1 MARYFVDRP
10 VFAAVIA
17 LLITLAGA
25 LALVNLPVA
34 QYPAVAPPQVAFTV
48 TYPGAS
54 AKAVEDN
61 VLKVLEQEMNGI
73 EGLLYMESS
82 AELGRGT
89 LTLTFE
95 TGTDPELASV
105 EAQNRYRRVEARLPD
120 EVKARG
126 VTVTKPQRN
135 WLMIVAVNAPQ
146 GGFSAVDLGSIVAA
160 QILDPIRRVPG
171 VGEAVLFG
179 TEYAMRIW
187 LDPDRLRS
195 FGLTPSAVANAI
207 RAQNVDLALGEIG
220 QLPAVPGQQINAILT
235 AQGKLTTPEAFRQI
249 IVRAEPN
256 GAQVRL
262 GDVAQVELGADSYD
276 VVARLNQAPN
286 AAIGIRTA
294 PGANALEV
302 ANAVKAR
309 MRELEPFLPPG
320 VQWEVPYD
328 TSRFVEISIREVVK
342 TLVEAVVL
350 VFLVMW
356 LFLGNLRATLIP
368 MVTVPVALAGA
379 AAVLWLLG
387 YSINVLTLFA
397 MVLAIGI
404 LVDDAIIVVENVER
418 HLVEEGLSPREAT
431 VVAMREISGAVI
443 GVSAALVAVFAP
455 LLFFGGSVGVIYRQ
469 FAVTLIA
476 TMVFSAFLALS
487 LAPAL
492 AATFLRAPKRH
503 QPRAFDR
510 FFFWLRDRFGVATA
524 AIVVRPVR
532 WLLLYGAIVA
542 AAGWLFVK
550 LPTAFLPDED
560 QGYIIAVVQLPAGAT
575 RERTEAV
582 LSEVERFYLAQPEVA
597 RVVGVLGFSFF
608 GRGQNTAI
616 AFVPLKHWDER
627 PEASQSA
634 QALVA
639 RTYRELAPRLPDAL
653 IVAVNP
659 PPIPELGAVGGFD
672 FRLLDRTG
680 TERAGLLD
688 VRNRLLAAA
697 AQDPRLFGV
706 RPEGQ
711 EPAPAVRLA
720 IDRERAAVYGIDQQT
735 LNETLAMTL
744 GTAYLGDFLMDG
756 RVRRVQMSA
765 APSWPAAPET
775 VLQLPI
781 MGQQGQVT
789 TLAAIASAQWE
800 TAPPRL
806 DRFNGVPSVKIG
818 GQAAPG
824 VSSGEAMAAIAALA
838 RAVLPAGYDFA
849 WATTSYEEQLAG
861 AQAPLLFVVA
871 VVVVYLA
878 LAALYESWR
887 TPAAILLVVPFGV
900 LGAASAALWRGL
912 PNDVFFKVGLI
923 VMIGLSA
930 KNAILIA
937 EFARQRE
944 AQGQSRL
951 AAVVEAA
958 RLRLRPILM
967 TSLTFIL
974 AAVPLALSSGA
985 GAASRHAVGTGVVGG
1000 MVAAT
1005 FLAIFWAPLFYRL
1018 VASRPASQVVA
1029 NSAAGAGRP

>member
-1 MARYFVDRP
+1 MARFFTNRP
-10 VFAAVIA
+10 VFALVMA
-17 LLITLAGA
+17 LLITLAGV
-25 LALVNLPVA
+25 LALKNLPVA

-54 AKAVEDN
+54 AKTVEDN

-73 EGLLYMESS
+73 ERLLYMEAS

-135 WLMIVAVNAPQ
+135 WLMIVAVHAPEGGYNAI
-146 GGFSAVDLGSIVAA
+146 DLGSIVAA
-160 QILDPIRRVPG
+160 QVLDPLRRVPG

-179 TEYAMRIW
+179 TEFSLRIW
-187 LDPDRLRS
+187 LDPDRLRA
-195 FGLTPSAVANAI
+195 FGLTPGDVARAVK
-207 RAQNVDLALGEIG
+207 AQNVDLALGEIG
-220 QLPAVPGQQINAILT
+220 QLPAAPGQQINAIIT
-235 AQGKLTTPEAFRQI
+235 ARGKLQRPEEFRAI
-249 IVRAEPN
+249 LLKAEPS

-262 GDVAQVELGADSYD
+262 GDVATVELGAESYD
-276 VVARLNQAPN
+276 VFARLNQVPD

-294 PGANALEV
+294 PGANALDV

-320 VQWEVPYD
+320 VKWEVPYD
-328 TSRFVEISIREVVK
+328 TSLFVAISIREVVK
-342 TLVEAVVL
+342 TMIEAVVL

-368 MVTVPVALAGA
+368 MITVPVALAGA

-418 HLVEEGLSPREAT
+418 HLVEEGLPPKEAT
-431 VVAMREISGAVI
+431 VKAMAEITGAVI
-443 GVSAALVAVFAP
+443 GVSAALTAVFAP

-503 QPRAFDR
+503 TPRLFDR
-510 FFFWLRDRFGVATA
+510 LFFWMRDRFGAATA
-524 AIVVRPVR
+524 AIVVRPIR

-542 AAGWLFVK
+542 AAGWLFAK

-582 LSEVERFYLAQPEVA
+582 LAEVERFYLAQPEVA
-597 RVVGVLGFSFF
+597 KVVGVLGFSFF
-608 GRGQNTAI
+608 GRGQNTAL

-627 PEASQSA
+627 VGPGATA

-639 RTYRELAPRLPDAL
+639 RTFRELAPRLPDAL
-653 IVAVNP
+653 VVAVNP

-672 FRLLDRTG
+672 LRLLDRTG
-680 TERAGLLD
+680 TERLGLLD
-688 VRNRLLAAA
+688 VRNQFLAAA
-697 AQDPRLFGV
+697 SQDRRLFGV

-711 EPAPAVRLA
+711 EPAPAVRVQL
-720 IDRERAAVYGIDQQT
+720 DRERAAVYGIDQGV

-765 APSWPAAPET
+765 EAKWRASPEAI
-775 VLQLPI
+775 LQLPLA
-781 MGQQGQVT
+781 GRQGQIT
-789 TLAAIASAQWE
+789 TLGAVADALWE

-806 DRFNGVPSVKIG
+806 DRFNGLPSIKIG

-824 VSSGEAMAAIAALA
+824 VSSGEALAALA
-838 RAVLPAGYDFA
+838 EIAQKVLPRGYDFT
-849 WATTSYEEQLAG
+849 WATTSFEEQRAG
-861 AQAPLLFVVA
+861 AQAPILFALA
-871 VVVVYLA
+871 VLVVYLA

-900 LGAASAALWRGL
+900 LGAAAAALLRGL

-937 EFARQRE
+937 EFARQLE
-944 AQGQSRL
+944 AAGMERV
-951 AAVVEAA
+951 AAVAAAA

-974 AAVPLALSSGA
+974 AAVPLAISTGA

-1000 MVAAT
+1000 MIAAT

-1018 VASRPASQVVA
+1018 LAPRPER
-1029 NSAAGAGRP
+1029 GAQ